1 MKRSLQR
8 QSHAQCRFIVIME
21 IECERDADMRA
32 RATRV
37 LMKFMKSAK
46 LQEYFVDGGEFVSPA
61 PGPGHVPRYIVL
73 PTLWVKKITK
83 VTDCYKNLRNI
94 VF

>member
-1 MKRSLQR
+1 MKRSLHR

-21 IECERDADMRA
+21 IECERDGDMRA

-46 LQEYFVDGGEFVSPA
+46 LQEYFVDGGEPRPGAGPA
-61 PGPGHVPRYIVL
+61 PLYIVL
-73 PTLWVKKITK
+73 PLTGSRKSPNRP
-83 VTDCYKNLRNI
+83 NLLQKPSGYF
-94 VF
+94 V